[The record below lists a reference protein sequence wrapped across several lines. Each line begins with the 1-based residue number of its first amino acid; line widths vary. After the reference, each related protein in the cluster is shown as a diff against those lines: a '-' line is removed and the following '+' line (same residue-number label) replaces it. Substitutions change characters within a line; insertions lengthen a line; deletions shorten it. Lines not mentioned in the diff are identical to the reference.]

1 MFVLGEDG
9 EEWGVV
15 VGDGFAVGGGVS
27 GVGGL
32 EHGSVGFGGAG
43 EVFEL
48 GGVQEGD
55 GEGVDGPEGFGEVE
69 VEVVVEGLEQAGVE
83 AAVLVGEEL
92 ALGGEVLDVVDEGV
106 ELGVVAVVPG
116 VGDGFGQGVVEGD
129 AYFDDVA

>member
-1 MFVLGEDG
+1 M
-9 EEWGVV
+9 
-15 VGDGFAVGGGVS
+15 
-27 GVGGL
+27 
-32 EHGSVGFGGAG
+32 
-43 EVFEL
+43 
-48 GGVQEGD
+48 
-55 GEGVDGPEGFGEVE
+55 DGPEGFGEVE